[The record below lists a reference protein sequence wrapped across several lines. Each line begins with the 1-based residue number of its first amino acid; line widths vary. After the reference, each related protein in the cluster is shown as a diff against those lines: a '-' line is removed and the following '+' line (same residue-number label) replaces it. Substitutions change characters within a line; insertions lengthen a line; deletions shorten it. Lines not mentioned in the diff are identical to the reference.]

1 MTAAA
6 DTVDD
11 SMKASLRMKVRA
23 SSKAT
28 SVAVEYFLYTVVI
41 IEAAIAAFAYK
52 TVAQA
57 VQLWPGATA
66 YLAVLY
72 LGVLGWVFYQLNRLH
87 RQRKAVAK
95 AAASAD
101 VTHDEPAGVAV
112 AVQIENGAMEIGDEP
127 AAVASPASAR
137 LLFGFTRTQLA
148 IVLLVFVAAM
158 KVFSWA
164 LSTLARP

>member
-1 MTAAA
+1 LTAAA

-11 SMKASLRMKVRA
+11 SVKASLQMKVRA

-28 SVAVEYFLYTVVI
+28 SAAFEYFLYAIVI

-52 TVAQA
+52 TLAQT
-57 VQLWPGATA
+57 VQLWPAA
-66 YLAVLY
+66 AVYLAVIY

-87 RQRKAVAK
+87 RKRKAEV
-95 AAASAD
+95 AASS
-101 VTHDEPAGVAV
+101 EVARAEQV
-112 AVQIENGAMEIGDEP
+112 GDQP

-148 IVLLVFVAAM
+148 IVFLVFLAAM

-164 LSTLARP
+164 LSNLARP